1 MSDLHEVRD
10 RPEREPQ
17 IDTVGWLFLVF
28 AVAITAA
35 AAMVAYKA
43 SNDTMVANA
52 PVSHVV
58 AR

>member
-1 MSDLHEVRD
+1 MNS
-10 RPEREPQ
+10 
-17 IDTVGWLFLVF
+17 
-28 AVAITAA
+28 AITAA

-43 SNDTMVANA
+43 NDPMVANA